1 MMSSSIVAEPI
12 ATSTWQGTC
21 RRAADYLALTKPRV
35 VLMVL
40 IKTFVGFYL
49 GSPGHLHWIID
60 YLPSREQQF
69 LAKLAAH
76 CLASFPGG
84 KEI

>member
-1 MMSSSIVAEPI
+1 VRVLVIDVGGTHVGAGAASADPWCHSTGVAMMSSSIVAEPI

-40 IKTFVGFYL
+40 ITTFVGFYL
-49 GSPGHLHWIID
+49 GSPGHLH
-60 YLPSREQQF
+60 
-69 LAKLAAH
+69 
-76 CLASFPGG
+76 
-84 KEI
+84 